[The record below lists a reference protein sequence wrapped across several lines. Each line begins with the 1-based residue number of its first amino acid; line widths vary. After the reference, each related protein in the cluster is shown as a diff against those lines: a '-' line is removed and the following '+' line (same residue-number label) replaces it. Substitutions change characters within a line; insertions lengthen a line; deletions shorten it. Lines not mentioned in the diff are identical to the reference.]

1 MWRKGKRVTSDKK
14 ANVDVL
20 EKLLNWD
27 FQSELI
33 ENPGSKKQDL
43 IYNYYKT
50 YFTQFNN
57 DFYNVKNISNQL
69 EGVIEGIAS
78 ASSSVRMSAEYI
90 AQGSQTQAEDVG
102 HCMNV
107 ADNLANKINSMDSKS
122 KELIQLAYEMND
134 ENSSGKEAIQNLT
147 LNQEKNQEVIKSITE
162 EIYLLL
168 DKTKK
173 INEVTQVLYSIASQT
188 NLLALNASIEAARAG
203 EAGKGFAVVADEVRK
218 LSEESRLASEHIND
232 SITDITKELDILKQ
246 TIDTSGSTFEA
257 QTVAV
262 EKVTKTMEGV
272 STSVDGFIERQKEF
286 HSDVEGLS
294 GDKERL
300 ITAIS
305 SIASVVQEASAT
317 TEEVASLTITQDS
330 NAGLLVKMARD
341 LCNKVEFI
349 DSNSKQ
355 IQTEDT
361 TTKKKKVAM
370 IWDLDDPFWEPATK
384 EAKKTAK
391 ILGYDVKIFAPKTR
405 GNLGT
410 AQMVEHLDQILSE
423 DYDAI
428 VISPINDPKVAGRL
442 KKATEQG
449 IKIIFILSTIEGVS
463 YEALV
468 GTNSIQCGV
477 NAGKTVKQLLGNKGE
492 VIVGMWA
499 DNKLDSIEKRAEGF
513 ISELQNEQ
521 NIKINKVDVVGE
533 PSEEEA
539 EKIISKM
546 LNDNPNVDLVFSTN
560 VGWGLAYGKYFDKH
574 PKNIKVVTVDFT
586 KDVSNYMRKG
596 KITAAIA
603 QRPFIWGSVTLEL
616 LADIFDGKDVKKYTD
631 TGTYEVNMN
640 NIQIFEQ
647 RF

>member
-1 MWRKGKRVTSDKK
+1 MWRKGKKVANEKK
-14 ANVDVL
+14 STGDSL
-20 EKLLNWD
+20 DKLLSWD
-27 FQSELI
+27 FREDSF
-33 ENPGSKKQDL
+33 ENPGNKKQDL
-43 IYNYYKT
+43 AYNNYKA
-50 YFTQFNN
+50 YFTQFKN
-57 DFYNVKNISNQL
+57 DFDNVRDISSQL
-69 EGVIEGIAS
+69 EGVIEGMVEAS
-78 ASSSVRMSAEYI
+78 RSVRMSAEYI
-90 AQGSQTQAEDVG
+90 AQGSQSQAEDVG

-107 ADNLANKINSMDSKS
+107 ADNLADKINSMDNKS
-122 KELIQLAYEMND
+122 KELIQLAHEMNE
-134 ENSSGKEAIQNLT
+134 ENSSGKEAIDNLT
-147 LNQEKNQEVIKSITE
+147 LNQEKNQKVIKSITE

-173 INEVTQVLYSIASQT
+173 INEVTQVLYTIASQT

-232 SITDITKELDILKQ
+232 SISDITKELDNLKQ
-246 TIDTSGSTFEA
+246 TIDMSGTTFEE
-257 QTVAV
+257 QTQAV

-272 STSVDGFIERQKEF
+272 STSVDQFIERQKEF
-286 HSDVEGLS
+286 NKDVEELS

-300 ITAIS
+300 ITSIS

-341 LCNKVEFI
+341 LCGKVEFI
-349 DSNSKQ
+349 DKNSKQ
-355 IQTEDT
+355 IHTASIHI
-361 TTKKKKVAM
+361 KKKKVAM

-384 EAKKTAK
+384 EANKTAK
-391 ILGYDVKIFAPKTR
+391 VLGYDITIFAPKVR
-405 GNLGT
+405 GNAGT
-410 AQMVEHLDQILSE
+410 AQMIEHLDQILSS

-428 VISPINDPKVAGRL
+428 VISPIDDLKVADRL
-442 KKATEQG
+442 KKAADQG
-449 IKIIFILSTIEGVS
+449 IKIIFILSTVDGVP

-477 NAGKTVKQLLGNKGE
+477 NAGKTAKQLLDNKGE
-492 VIVGMWA
+492 IIVGMWA

-513 ISELQNEQ
+513 INEIKSEH
-521 NIKINKVDVVGE
+521 NIKINLVDVVGE
-533 PSEEEA
+533 PSEEDA
-539 EKIISKM
+539 ERIISKM
-546 LNDNPNVDLVFSTN
+546 LKDHPDTDLVYATN
-560 VGWGLAYGKYFDKH
+560 VGWGLAYGKYFEKH
-574 PKNIKVVTVDFT
+574 PKDIKVVTIDFT
-586 KDVSNYMRKG
+586 KDVAKYMKKG

-603 QRPFIWGSVTLEL
+603 QRPFAWGSVTLEL
-616 LADIFDGKDVKKYTD
+616 LGNIFDGKEVKKYTD

>member
-1 MWRKGKRVTSDKK
+1 MWRKGKKVTNEKK
-14 ANVDVL
+14 STGDSL
-20 EKLLNWD
+20 DKLLSWD
-27 FQSELI
+27 FREDSF
-33 ENPGSKKQDL
+33 ENPGNKKQDL
-43 IYNYYKT
+43 AYNNYKA
-50 YFTQFNN
+50 YFTQFKN
-57 DFYNVKNISNQL
+57 DFDNVRDISSQL
-69 EGVIEGIAS
+69 EGVIEGMVEAS
-78 ASSSVRMSAEYI
+78 RSVRMSAEYI
-90 AQGSQTQAEDVG
+90 AQGSQSQAEDVG

-107 ADNLANKINSMDSKS
+107 ADNLADKINSMDNKS
-122 KELIQLAYEMND
+122 KELIQLAHEMNE
-134 ENSSGKEAIQNLT
+134 ENSSGKEAIDNLT
-147 LNQEKNQEVIKSITE
+147 LNQEKNQKVIKSITE

-173 INEVTQVLYSIASQT
+173 INEVTQVLYTIASQT

-232 SITDITKELDILKQ
+232 SISDITKELDNLKQ
-246 TIDTSGSTFEA
+246 TIDMSGTTFEE
-257 QTVAV
+257 QTQAV

-272 STSVDGFIERQKEF
+272 STSVDQFIERQKEF
-286 HSDVEGLS
+286 NKDVEELS

-300 ITAIS
+300 ITSIS

-341 LCNKVEFI
+341 LCGKVEFI
-349 DSNSKQ
+349 DKNSKQ
-355 IQTEDT
+355 IHTASIHI
-361 TTKKKKVAM
+361 KKKKVAM

-384 EAKKTAK
+384 EANKTAK
-391 ILGYDVKIFAPKTR
+391 VLGYDITIFAPKVR
-405 GNLGT
+405 GNAGT
-410 AQMVEHLDQILSE
+410 AQMIEHLDQILSS

-428 VISPINDPKVAGRL
+428 VISPIDDLKVADRL
-442 KKATEQG
+442 KKAADQG
-449 IKIIFILSTIEGVS
+449 IKIIFILSTVDGVP

-477 NAGKTVKQLLGNKGE
+477 NAGKTAKQLLDNKGE
-492 VIVGMWA
+492 IIVGMWA

-513 ISELQNEQ
+513 INEIKSEH
-521 NIKINKVDVVGE
+521 NIKINLVDVVGE
-533 PSEEEA
+533 PSEEDA
-539 EKIISKM
+539 ERIINKM
-546 LNDNPNVDLVFSTN
+546 LKDHPNTDLVYATN
-560 VGWGLAYGKYFDKH
+560 VGWGLAYGKYFEKH
-574 PKNIKVVTVDFT
+574 PKDIKVVTIDFT
-586 KDVSNYMRKG
+586 KDVAKYMKKG

-603 QRPFIWGSVTLEL
+603 QRPFVWGSVTLEL
-616 LADIFDGKDVKKYTD
+616 LANIFDGKEVKKYTD

>member
-1 MWRKGKRVTSDKK
+1 MWRKGKKVTNEKK
-14 ANVDVL
+14 STGDSL
-20 EKLLNWD
+20 DKLLSWD
-27 FQSELI
+27 FREDSF
-33 ENPGSKKQDL
+33 ENPGNKKQDL
-43 IYNYYKT
+43 AYNNYKA
-50 YFTQFNN
+50 YFTQFKN
-57 DFYNVKNISNQL
+57 DFDNVRDISSQL
-69 EGVIEGIAS
+69 EGVIEGMVEAS
-78 ASSSVRMSAEYI
+78 RSVRMSAEYI
-90 AQGSQTQAEDVG
+90 AQGSQSQAEDVG

-107 ADNLANKINSMDSKS
+107 ADNLADKINSMDNKS
-122 KELIQLAYEMND
+122 KELIQLAHEMNE
-134 ENSSGKEAIQNLT
+134 ENSSGKEAIDNLT
-147 LNQEKNQEVIKSITE
+147 LNQEKNQKVIKSITE

-173 INEVTQVLYSIASQT
+173 INEVTQVLYTIASQT

-232 SITDITKELDILKQ
+232 SISDITKELDNLKQ
-246 TIDTSGSTFEA
+246 TIDMSGTTFEE
-257 QTVAV
+257 QTQAV

-272 STSVDGFIERQKEF
+272 STSVDQFIERQKEF
-286 HSDVEGLS
+286 NKDVEELS

-300 ITAIS
+300 ITSIS

-341 LCNKVEFI
+341 LCGKVEFI
-349 DSNSKQ
+349 DKNSKQ
-355 IQTEDT
+355 IHTASIHI
-361 TTKKKKVAM
+361 KKKKVAM

-384 EAKKTAK
+384 EANKTAK
-391 ILGYDVKIFAPKTR
+391 VLGYDITIFAPKVR
-405 GNLGT
+405 GNAGT
-410 AQMVEHLDQILSE
+410 AQMIEHLDQILSS

-428 VISPINDPKVAGRL
+428 VISPIDDLKVADRL
-442 KKATEQG
+442 KKAADQG
-449 IKIIFILSTIEGVS
+449 IKIIFILSTVDGVP

-477 NAGKTVKQLLGNKGE
+477 NAGKTAKQLLDNKGE
-492 VIVGMWA
+492 IIVGMWA

-513 ISELQNEQ
+513 INEIKSEH
-521 NIKINKVDVVGE
+521 NIKINLVDVVGE
-533 PSEEEA
+533 PSEEDA
-539 EKIISKM
+539 ERIISKM
-546 LNDNPNVDLVFSTN
+546 LKDHPDTDLVYATN
-560 VGWGLAYGKYFDKH
+560 VGWGLAYGKYFEKH
-574 PKNIKVVTVDFT
+574 PKDIKVVTIDFT
-586 KDVSNYMRKG
+586 KDVAKYMKKG

-603 QRPFIWGSVTLEL
+603 QRPFAWGSVTLEL
-616 LADIFDGKDVKKYTD
+616 LGNIFDGKEVKKYTD